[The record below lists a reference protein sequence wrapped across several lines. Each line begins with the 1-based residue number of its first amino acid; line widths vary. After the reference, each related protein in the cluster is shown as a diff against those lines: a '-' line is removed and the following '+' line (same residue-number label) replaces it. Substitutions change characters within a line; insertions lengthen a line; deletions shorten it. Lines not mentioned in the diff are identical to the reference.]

1 MKVQIKCAESL
12 KVKQISAGRHNADR
26 EKGKFVCFRGGF
38 LFLLNKASCRRETKN
53 HVKTVE
59 AHVHK
64 KHFYYATYRLK
75 TFLYV
80 MLYRTHTLDGKHFY
94 L

>member
-26 EKGKFVCFRGGF
+26 EKGKFVFSEADFYFSSIKPVEG
-38 LFLLNKASCRRETKN
+38 
-53 HVKTVE
+53 KTLRIMSKE

-64 KHFYYATYRLK
+64 KV
-75 TFLYV
+75 FLLCYI
-80 MLYRTHTLDGKHFY
+80 
-94 L
+94 

>member
-26 EKGKFVCFRGGF
+26 EKGKFVFSEADF
-38 LFLLNKASCRRETKN
+38 YFSSIKPVDTKN

-64 KHFYYATYRLK
+64 KVFLLYYI
-75 TFLYV
+75 
-80 MLYRTHTLDGKHFY
+80 
-94 L
+94 